1 MALTLI
7 KLQKTASFIIDK
19 VANTI
24 DSALLIDISKIKALK
39 RKKNHYQPS
48 IIGKATIAQRVEKT
62 TRSAAGAVPSKDDT
76 DRWTVS
82 IKNYTINLFRH

>member
-7 KLQKTASFIIDK
+7 KLQKTASSIIDK
-19 VANTI
+19 VANSI
-24 DSALLIDISKIKALK
+24 DSALWIDISKIKVLK

-48 IIGKATIAQRVEKT
+48 IIGKATIARRVEKT
-62 TRSAAGAVPSKDDT
+62 TRSAGVVPSKDDT
-76 DRWTVS
+76 DRLTVS

>member
-7 KLQKTASFIIDK
+7 KLQKTASSIIDK
-19 VANTI
+19 VANSI
-24 DSALLIDISKIKALK
+24 DSALWIDISKIKVLK

-48 IIGKATIAQRVEKT
+48 IIGKATIARRVEKT
-62 TRSAAGAVPSKDDT
+62 TRSAGVVPSKDDT

>member
-7 KLQKTASFIIDK
+7 KLQKTASSIIDK
-19 VANTI
+19 VANSI
-24 DSALLIDISKIKALK
+24 DSALWIDISKIKALK

-48 IIGKATIAQRVEKT
+48 IIGKATIARRVEKT
-62 TRSAAGAVPSKDDT
+62 TRSAGVVPSKDDT
-76 DRWTVS
+76 DRLTVS